1 MIVPPW
7 GAHVAISAHP
17 SMGNVSRSLFE
28 KARQVIPGGVN
39 SPVRAFKA
47 VGGDPPFF
55 ARGQGAVLVDVD
67 GNEYIDYVCS
77 WGPLILGHA
86 HPEIVREVQEAA
98 KNGTSFGAPNPH
110 EVELARLVVE
120 SVPGIEKVRMVN
132 SGTEATLSA
141 LRLARAF
148 TGRDLIVKMDG
159 CYHGHVDALLVKA
172 GSGVATLGLPGTPGV
187 PARVVE
193 QTHVVPYNDLE
204 AFAKLAKGRGKEI
217 ACVIVEPVAANM
229 GVVPP
234 RPGYLEGLREI
245 TKKHG
250 ILLVFDEVITGFRV
264 ALGGAQEL
272 YRISPDLTTLGKI
285 LGGGLPIGAYGGR
298 EEIMDRVAPE
308 GDVYQAGTLAGNP
321 LAMRAGIAM
330 LKGLRAP
337 GVYATLEKL
346 SARLAQGLAAA
357 AEESGTQARVTRV
370 GSLLTLFFTAH
381 DPVDWQSASRSDTRR
396 FAAYF
401 RRMIE
406 RGIYLAPSQYEAL
419 FVSLAHTDEQIEKTI
434 ATARE
439 ALKGMRWGP
448 EA

>member
-1 MIVPPW
+1 MTT
-7 GAHVAISAHP
+7 
-17 SMGNVSRSLFE
+17 RSHALFE

-47 VGGDPPFF
+47 VGGEPIFF
-55 ARGQGAVLVDVD
+55 ARGKGALLYDVD
-67 GNEYIDYVCS
+67 GNEYIDYVSS

-86 HPEIVREVQEAA
+86 PEAIVREVQDAA
-98 KNGTSFGAPNPH
+98 QDGTSFGAPNPH

-120 SVPGIEKVRMVN
+120 AVPSIEKVRMVS

-148 TGRDLIVKMDG
+148 TGRDVVVKMEG

-172 GSGVATLGLPGTPGV
+172 GSGVATLGIPGTPGI
-187 PARVVE
+187 PARIAE
-193 QTHVVPYNDLE
+193 QTVVLPYNDLD
-204 AFAKLAKGRGKEI
+204 AFARLASERGREI
-217 ACVIVEPVAANM
+217 ACLIVEPVAANM

-234 RPGYLEGLREI
+234 RRGYLEGLREI
-245 TKKHG
+245 TARHG
-250 ILLVFDEVITGFRV
+250 IVLIFDEVITGFRL
-264 ALGGAQEL
+264 ALGGAQEVF
-272 YRISPDLTTLGKI
+272 RITPDLTTLGKI

-308 GDVYQAGTLAGNP
+308 GDVYQAGTLSGNP

-330 LKGLRAP
+330 LKALREP
-337 GVYATLEKL
+337 GCYERLDRL
-346 SARLAQGLAAA
+346 SERLARGLGAA
-357 AEESGTQARVTRV
+357 AEENGMPARVTRA
-370 GSLLTLFFTAH
+370 GSLLTLFFTTRE
-381 DPVDWQSASRSDTRR
+381 PVDWQSASSADARR
-396 FAAYF
+396 YAAYF
-401 RRMIE
+401 RRMLE
-406 RGIYLAPSQYEAL
+406 RGVYLAPSQFEAL
-419 FVSLAHTDEQIEKTI
+419 FVSLAHTEAQIDSTI

>member
-1 MIVPPW
+1 
-7 GAHVAISAHP
+7 
-17 SMGNVSRSLFE
+17 MGTLSRSLFD

-47 VGGDPPFF
+47 VGGDPLFF
-55 ARGQGAVLVDVD
+55 ARGEGALLTDVD
-67 GNEYIDYVCS
+67 GNRYIDYVGS

-98 KNGTSFGAPNPH
+98 KNGTSFGAPSPH
-110 EVELARLVVE
+110 EVELARRVVE

-141 LRLARAF
+141 LRLARGF
-148 TGRDLIVKMDG
+148 TKRDLIVKMDG

-172 GSGVATLGLPGTPGV
+172 GSGVATLGIPGTPGV
-187 PARVVE
+187 PAAVAE
-193 QTHVVPYNDLE
+193 QTLVVPYNDLD
-204 AFAKLAKGRGKEI
+204 AFASLVKRRGREI

-245 TKKHG
+245 TSRNG
-250 ILLVFDEVITGFRV
+250 ILLIFDEVITGFRL

-272 YRISPDLTTLGKI
+272 YRITPDLTTLGKI

-330 LKGLRAP
+330 LGNLRSP
-337 GVYATLEKL
+337 GVYERLEAS
-346 SARLAQGLAAA
+346 SARLARGLMAA
-357 AEESGTQARVTRV
+357 AEASGTRARVTRA
-370 GSLLTLFFTAH
+370 GSLLTLFFTSRE
-381 DPVDWQSASRSDTRR
+381 PVDWDSASSADTRGYAS
-396 FAAYF
+396 FF
-401 RRMIE
+401 HRMLE
-406 RGIYLAPSQYEAL
+406 RGVYLAPSQFEAL
-419 FVSLAHTDEQIEKTI
+419 FVSLAHTDEQIDTTI
-434 ATARE
+434 AIAGE

-448 EA
+448 ET

>member
-1 MIVPPW
+1 MI
-7 GAHVAISAHP
+7 
-17 SMGNVSRSLFE
+17 MGNVSRSLFE
-28 KARQVIPGGVN
+28 KARQVIPGEVN

-47 VGGDPPFF
+47 VGGDPLFF
-55 ARGQGAVLVDVD
+55 ARGHGAVLQDVD
-67 GNEYIDYVCS
+67 GNEYIDYVGS

-86 HPEIVREVQEAA
+86 HPDIVREVQEAA

-120 SVPGIEKVRMVN
+120 TVPSIEKVRMVC

-187 PARVVE
+187 PARVAE
-193 QTHVVPYNDLE
+193 QTLVVPYNDLD
-204 AFAKLAKGRGKEI
+204 AVAALAKERGREI

-234 RPGYLEGLREI
+234 KPGYLEGLREI
-245 TKKHG
+245 TSRHG
-250 ILLVFDEVITGFRV
+250 ILLIFDEVITGFRL
-264 ALGGAQEL
+264 APGGAQEL
-272 YRISPDLTTLGKI
+272 YRITPDLTTLGKI

-298 EEIMDRVAPE
+298 EEIMDRVAPD

-330 LKGLRAP
+330 LKGLREP
-337 GVYATLEKL
+337 GVYATLERL
-346 SARLAQGLAAA
+346 SARLARGLEAA
-357 AEESGTQARVTRV
+357 AEESGTPARVTRA
-370 GSLLTLFFTAH
+370 GSLLTLFFTSH
-381 DPVDWQSASRSDTRR
+381 DPVDWESASRSDTRR
-396 FAAYF
+396 YAAYF
-401 RRMIE
+401 RRMLE
-406 RGIYLAPSQYEAL
+406 SGIYLAPSQYEAL
-419 FVSLAHTDEQIEKTI
+419 FVSLAHTDRQIESTI

-439 ALKGMRWGP
+439 SLKGMRWGP
-448 EA
+448 QA

>member
-1 MIVPPW
+1 M
-7 GAHVAISAHP
+7 GAIS
-17 SMGNVSRSLFE
+17 RTLFE

-55 ARGQGAVLVDVD
+55 ARGLGALLWDVD
-67 GNEYIDYVCS
+67 GNEYVDYVCS

-86 HPEIVREVQEAA
+86 HPEIVREVQETV

-110 EVELARLVVE
+110 EVELARLVVD
-120 SVPGIEKVRMVN
+120 SVPGVEKVRMVN

-148 TGRDLIVKMDG
+148 TRRDLIVKMDG

-172 GSGVATLGLPGTPGV
+172 GSGVVTLGIPGTSGI
-187 PARVVE
+187 PARVAE
-193 QTHVVPYNDLE
+193 MTLVVPYNDLDV
-204 AFAKLAKGRGKEI
+204 LATLVKERGKDI

-245 TKKHG
+245 TSKHG
-250 ILLVFDEVITGFRV
+250 ILLIFDEVITGFRV
-264 ALGGAQEL
+264 ALGGAQER
-272 YRISPDLTTLGKI
+272 YRITPDLTTLGKI

-308 GDVYQAGTLAGNP
+308 GDVYQAGTLAGGP

-330 LKGLRAP
+330 LKELRAP
-337 GVYATLEKL
+337 GVYDMLEK
-346 SARLAQGLAAA
+346 SSDRLARGLASA
-357 AEESGTQARVTRV
+357 AEVRFATRPPISEQAVQSALQLEP
-370 GSLLTLFFTAH
+370 GSVARENDGRLVLHLEPSPALVAHLSTWLEREGVLLTELRAG
-381 DPVDWQSASRSDTRR
+381 SRSLEQAFLDIT
-396 FAAYF
+396 
-401 RRMIE
+401 
-406 RGIYLAPSQYEAL
+406 GEAG
-419 FVSLAHTDEQIEKTI
+419 D
-434 ATARE
+434 
-439 ALKGMRWGP
+439 P
-448 EA
+448 EWQLGSGGE

>member
-1 MIVPPW
+1 
-7 GAHVAISAHP
+7 
-17 SMGNVSRSLFE
+17 MGNVSRSLFE

-47 VGGDPPFF
+47 VGGDPLFF

-193 QTHVVPYNDLE
+193 QTLVVPYNDLD

-245 TKKHG
+245 TAKHG

-419 FVSLAHTDEQIEKTI
+419 FVSLAHTDDQIEKTI

-439 ALKGMRWGP
+439 AFKGMRWGP

>member
-1 MIVPPW
+1 
-7 GAHVAISAHP
+7 
-17 SMGNVSRSLFE
+17 MGILSRNLFD

-47 VGGDPPFF
+47 VGGDPLFF
-55 ARGQGAVLVDVD
+55 ARGSGALLFDVE

-86 HPEIVREVQEAA
+86 HPDIVREVQQAA
-98 KNGTSFGAPNPH
+98 GNGTSFGAPNPH
-110 EVELARLVVE
+110 EVELAQLVVE

-148 TGRDLIVKMDG
+148 TKRDLIVKMDG
-159 CYHGHVDALLVKA
+159 CYHGHADALLVKA
-172 GSGVATLGLPGTPGV
+172 GSGVATFGIPGTPGV
-187 PARVVE
+187 PARVAE
-193 QTHVVPYNDLE
+193 QTLVVPYNDVD
-204 AFAKLAKGRGKEI
+204 ALASLVKSRGREI

-245 TKKHG
+245 TERNG
-250 ILLVFDEVITGFRV
+250 ILLIFDEVITGFRV
-264 ALGGAQEL
+264 APGGAQEL
-272 YRISPDLTTLGKI
+272 YRVAPDLTTLGKI

-298 EEIMDRVAPE
+298 EEIMDRLAPE
-308 GDVYQAGTLAGNP
+308 GDVYQAGTLSGNP
-321 LAMRAGIAM
+321 LVMRAGIAM
-330 LKGLRAP
+330 LRNLRAP
-337 GVYATLEKL
+337 GAY
-346 SARLAQGLAAA
+346 ARLERTSERLASGLMAAD
-357 AEESGTQARVTRV
+357 EEAGTPARVARV
-370 GSLLTLFFTAH
+370 GSLLTLFFTSRE
-381 DPVDWQSASRSDTRR
+381 PVDWDSASTADTRR
-396 FAAYF
+396 YAAYF
-401 RRMIE
+401 RRMLE
-406 RGIYLAPSQYEAL
+406 RGVYLPPSQFEAL
-419 FVSLAHTDEQIEKTI
+419 FVSLAHTDEQIDKTV